1 MGKGR
6 KFGLGA
12 ALIVAAAVVLAG
24 WWTYAE
30 HEKRSEQRAIAA
42 LVGQSSELL
51 RQALA
56 APATPGSLE
65 QAEALLDRLHK
76 TPSSRQRELAQ
87 AADVYLVGVR
97 AIIQRRVAVVELEQ
111 RANASRQAL
120 AAHMRAARGHNDSWI
135 RRAAELKK
143 RMDEDQAILNRTLD
157 ALAEL
162 IYSMPVSEKPLI
174 PHMERSLL
182 IEMPLLDAAVKRTQA
197 EAKRSAGRA
206 ADVGSLR

>member
-6 KFGLGA
+6 RFGWGA
-12 ALIVAAAVVLAG
+12 AAILAAIVVLAG
-24 WWTYAE
+24 GWLYAGHAKQKQE
-30 HEKRSEQRAIAA
+30 RAIAA
-42 LVGQSSELL
+42 LVGESSELL

-56 APATPGSLE
+56 APATPASLE
-65 QAEALLDRLHK
+65 QAEALIERLHK
-76 TPSSRQRELAQ
+76 TSTSRQRELAQ

-97 AIIQRRVAVVELEQ
+97 AIIQRRVAVGELEQ
-111 RANASRQAL
+111 RASASRQAL

-162 IYSMPVSEKPLI
+162 IYSVPVSEKPLI

-182 IEMPLLDAAVKRTQA
+182 IEMPLLDAAVKRTQD
-197 EAKRSAGRA
+197 EAKRSAGQA
-206 ADVGSLR
+206 ASVGSLR